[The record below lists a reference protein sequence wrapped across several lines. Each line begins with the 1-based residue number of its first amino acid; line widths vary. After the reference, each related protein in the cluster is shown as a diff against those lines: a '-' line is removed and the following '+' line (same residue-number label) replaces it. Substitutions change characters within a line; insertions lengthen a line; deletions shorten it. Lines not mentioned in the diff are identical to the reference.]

1 MASWFQFGIT
11 EWVAIVCTLLYNYL
25 LTRQKIACWFF
36 GIVSSVAG
44 SILFIENNLWGQFV
58 LYVFYALMGVYGW
71 WYWYTGS
78 NHNRPVIKWSGKIQ
92 FYVFGGAL
100 IGCLIVLMVYHYV
113 VPDASQ
119 AELDIAITVFSV
131 IATFKESRKVLSGWL
146 YWMVLN
152 ALSVWLYT
160 NNQLNGLA
168 LLSGV
173 YFFLSIIGY
182 RSWLK
187 TYAKQHSLVPGNNA

>member
-1 MASWFQFGIT
+1 MASWFQFGIS

-78 NHNRPVIKWSGKIQ
+78 NHNRPVIKWKNSTQVK
-92 FYVFGGAL
+92 VFTAGVFFTIITLLLYKKMLPHA
-100 IGCLIVLMVYHYV
+100 
-113 VPDASQ
+113 AN
-119 AELDIAITVFSV
+119 AEMDIIITVFSF
-131 IATFKESRKVLSGWL
+131 IATFKESRKVLSGWI
-146 YWMVLN
+146 YWIILN
-152 ALSVWLYT
+152 ALSIWLYASSH
-160 NNQLNGLA
+160 LNGLA
-168 LLSGV
+168 VLSGL
-173 YFFLSIIGY
+173 YFILSVVGY
-182 RSWLK
+182 KSWL
-187 TYAKQHSLVPGNNA
+187 HSLRKQVDKNQ